1 MSHVQALLHHQANMS
16 LPKHRPG
23 MAKRA
28 VMGCAK
34 KPLQKSK
41 RLGEPELTGDQM
53 CLATIAS
60 IVFCRYSQIR
70 ESGSHQSLS
79 ISALDL

>member
-1 MSHVQALLHHQANMS
+1 
-16 LPKHRPG
+16 

-28 VMGCAK
+28 VKVCVK

-41 RLGEPELTGDQM
+41 RLGELGLTGDQM
-53 CLATIAS
+53 CLAKIAS
-60 IVFCRYSQIR
+60 MFFCRYSQIR

-79 ISALDL
+79 ISALGLKFLVPIGHRYR

>member
-1 MSHVQALLHHQANMS
+1 V
-16 LPKHRPG
+16 
-23 MAKRA
+23 
-28 VMGCAK
+28 K

-41 RLGEPELTGDQM
+41 RLGELGLTGDQM
-53 CLATIAS
+53 CLAKIAS
-60 IVFCRYSQIR
+60 MFFCRYSQIR